1 MVDYLSNLLLSYY
14 WIISWCNECCFFGK
28 CVATDTWQVFLD
40 YWKMIKNSAV
50 LYYWKMQNHTDV
62 FSMIGTWQMLLLFD
76 HWKWSIAV
84 CAIIKKTV
92 NTYCCLVLLENGEWY
107 VSFVYYCSKDNYFVF
122 VWGNRLNSNMIA
134 IYLITVQI
142 AMSLLRWSFRPELL
156 VFSNIICSLC
166 TCALL
171 TII

>member
-1 MVDYLSNLLLSYY
+1 
-14 WIISWCNECCFFGK
+14 
-28 CVATDTWQVFLD
+28 
-40 YWKMIKNSAV
+40 MINNSEV
-50 LYYWKMQNHTDV
+50 LYYWKMHNNTDV
-62 FSMIGTWQMLLLFD
+62 FGMIGTWQMLLLFD

-107 VSFVYYCSKDNYFVF
+107 VSFVYYCSKDNYFGF

-142 AMSLLRWSFRPELL
+142 AMSLLRWSCRPELL

-166 TCALL
+166 TCSFNNHIGMISEIANNIL
-171 TII
+171 TNIGCSHCANNIAKTAVTAIIQVMLMK